1 MHFNISN
8 CNKIIQPTSHLS
20 LSTLF
25 GVHGQAFI
33 LTKQNFMTNEAK
45 AKKCLKEMER
55 QSVNIL
61 SPL

>member
-1 MHFNISN
+1 M
-8 CNKIIQPTSHLS
+8 QPTSHLS